1 MAASERIVLGS
12 GKLYCMEYAG
22 SIPEDSV
29 IETAENQLGHISGGA
44 SVEYKPTFYSCKDD
58 LGVVQKSV
66 LTDEEATLK
75 SGVMTWV
82 AQTLQKLCATGRVT
96 EDSTKKVRTLKIG
109 GVGNQD
115 GKSYILHFVHEDPE
129 GDIRLTIVGR
139 NEAGF
144 TLTFAKDKE
153 TIVDA
158 EFKAQPKLDSEGTLI
173 IYKEEIVTSTVS
185 E

>member
-12 GKLYCMEYAG
+12 GKLYCQEYTG
-22 SIPEDSV
+22 SMPEDSV
-29 IETAENQLGHISGGA
+29 IEVAENLLGHISGGA
-44 SVEYKPTFYSCKDD
+44 SIEYKPTFYSCKDD

-75 SGVMTWV
+75 SGIMTWNASV
-82 AQTLQKLCATGRVT
+82 LQKLCTTGRVT
-96 EDSTKKVRTLKIG
+96 EASGSRTLKIG
-109 GVGNQD
+109 GVGKQD

-129 GDIRLTIVGR
+129 GDVRLTIVGR

-153 TIVDA
+153 TVIDA
-158 EFKAQPKLDSEGTLI
+158 EFKAQPKIDTEGTLI
-173 IYKEEIVTSTVS
+173 IYKEEIPAA
-185 E
+185 

>member
-12 GKLYCMEYAG
+12 GKLYCQEYTG
-22 SIPEDSV
+22 TMPEDSA
-29 IETAENQLGHISGGA
+29 IETDQNLLGYISGGA

-58 LGVVQKSV
+58 LGIVQKSV

-75 SGVMTWV
+75 SGVMTWNASV
-82 AQTLQKLCATGRVT
+82 LQKLCTTGRVT
-96 EDSTKKVRTLKIG
+96 EDSTKKIRILKIG

-115 GKSYILHFVHEDPE
+115 GKNYILHFVHEDPE

-153 TIVDA
+153 TVIDA
-158 EFKAQPKLDSEGTLI
+158 EFKAQAKIDSDGTLI
-173 IYKEEIVTSTVS
+173 VYKEEIPA
-185 E
+185 

>member
-12 GKLYCMEYAG
+12 GELYCMEFAG
-22 SIPEDSV
+22 TMPEDSA
-29 IETAENQLGHISGGA
+29 IETDDNRLGYISGGA

-58 LGVVQKSV
+58 LGRVQKSV

-75 SGVMTWV
+75 SGVMTWI
-82 AQTLQKLCATGRVT
+82 ANTLQKLCSTGRVS
-96 EDSTKKVRTLKIG
+96 EDTTKKVRTLKIG
-109 GVGNQD
+109 GIGNQD
-115 GKSYILHFVHEDPE
+115 GKSYILHFVHKDPE

-153 TIVDA
+153 TVIDA
-158 EFKAQPKLDSEGTLI
+158 EFKAQPKIDKEGTLI
-173 IYKEEIVTSTVS
+173 VYKETIPTVAQ
-185 E
+185 

>member
-1 MAASERIVLGS
+1 MAASELIVLGS
-12 GKLYCMEYAG
+12 GKLYCQEYTG
-22 SIPEDSV
+22 TMPEDTV
-29 IETAENQLGHISGGA
+29 IEKSENLLGHISGGA

-66 LTDEEATLK
+66 LTDEEAILK
-75 SGVMTWV
+75 SGVMTWNASV
-82 AQTLQKLCATGRVT
+82 LQKLCTTGRLT
-96 EDSTKKVRTLKIG
+96 EASGSRTLKIG
-109 GVGNQD
+109 GVSKQD
-115 GKSYILHFVHEDPE
+115 GKNYVLHFVHEDPE

-153 TIVDA
+153 TVIDA
-158 EFKAQPKLDSEGTLI
+158 EFKAQPKIDSEGTLI
-173 IYKEEIVTSTVS
+173 VYKEEIPA

>member
-1 MAASERIVLGS
+1 MAEVKRIVLGS
-12 GKLYCMEYAG
+12 GKLYAMEHTGAL
-22 SIPEDSV
+22 PEDSA
-29 IETAENQLGHISGGA
+29 IEVADNLLGYISGGA
-44 SVEYKPTFYSCKDD
+44 SVEYKPTFYNCKDD

-75 SGVMTWV
+75 SGVMTWNATV
-82 AQTLQKLCATGRVT
+82 LQKLCTTGRVS
-96 EDSTKKVRTLKIG
+96 EDTAKKVRTLKIG

-115 GKSYILHFVHEDPE
+115 GTNYILHFVHEDPE

-153 TIVDA
+153 TVIDA
-158 EFKAQPKLDSEGTLI
+158 EFKAMAKIDSEGTLI
-173 IYKEEIVTSTVS
+173 VYKEEIAA
-185 E
+185 

>member
-12 GKLYCMEYAG
+12 GKLYCVEYNGA
-22 SIPEDSV
+22 IPADTE
-29 IETAENQLGHISGGA
+29 IEKPENQIGHISGGA
-44 SVEYKPTFYSCKDD
+44 TVEYKPTFYSCKDD
-58 LGVVQKSV
+58 LGVVQKSI

-75 SGVMTWV
+75 SGIMTWV
-82 AQTLQKLCATGRVT
+82 ANTLEKLCSTGRVT
-96 EDSTKKVRTLKIG
+96 EDSTKKIRTLKIG
-109 GVGNQD
+109 GVGNQN
-115 GKSYILHFVHEDPE
+115 GKNYILHFVHEDAD

-158 EFKAQPKLDSEGTLI
+158 EFKAQPKIDSEGTLI
-173 IYKEEIVTSTVS
+173 IYKEEIPA
-185 E
+185 

>member
-12 GKLYCMEYAG
+12 GKLYCVEYSG

-29 IETAENQLGHISGGA
+29 IEEADNLLGHISGGC
-44 SVEYKPTFYSCKDD
+44 SVEYNPTFYSCKDD
-58 LGVVQKSV
+58 LGIVQKTV
-66 LTDEEATLK
+66 LTDEEAILK
-75 SGVMTWV
+75 SGVMTWNADV
-82 AQTLQKLCATGRVT
+82 LQKLCTTGRV
-96 EDSTKKVRTLKIG
+96 STAEKVRTLKIG

-115 GKSYILHFVHEDPE
+115 GKNYVIHFLHEDAE

-153 TIVDA
+153 TVIDA
-158 EFKAQPKLDSEGTLI
+158 EFKAMPKIDSEGTLI
-173 IYKEEIVTSTVS
+173 VYKEETTA
-185 E
+185 

>member
-12 GKLYCMEYAG
+12 GKLFCMEYTG
-22 SIPEDSV
+22 TVPEDKT
-29 IETAENQLGHISGGA
+29 IETEENRLGHISGGA

-58 LGVVQKSV
+58 LGVVQKSI

-75 SGVMTWV
+75 SGVMTWNASV
-82 AQTLQKLCATGRVT
+82 LQKLCTTGRVT
-96 EDSTKKVRTLKIG
+96 ETSGVRTIKIG

-115 GKSYILHFVHEDPE
+115 GKSYILHFLHEDAE
-129 GDIRLTIVGR
+129 GAIRLTIVGR

-153 TIVDA
+153 TIIDA
-158 EFKAQPKLDSEGTLI
+158 EFKAQPKLDTEGTLI
-173 IYKEEIVTSTVS
+173 IYKEEIATA
-185 E
+185 

>member
-12 GKLYCMEYAG
+12 GELYCMEFTG
-22 SIPEDSV
+22 TLPEDSV

-58 LGVVQKSV
+58 LGKVQKSI

-75 SGVMTWV
+75 SGVMTWI
-82 AQTLQKLCATGRVT
+82 ATTLQKLCTTGRVT
-96 EDSTKKVRTLKIG
+96 EDTAKKTRTLKIG
-109 GVGNQD
+109 GISNQD
-115 GKSYILHFVHEDPE
+115 GKSYILHFVHEDAE

-153 TIVDA
+153 TVIDA
-158 EFKAQPKLDSEGTLI
+158 EFKAQPKIDKEGTLI
-173 IYKEEIVTSTVS
+173 VYKEDIPQAAA
-185 E
+185 

>member
-12 GKLYCMEYAG
+12 GKLYCQEYTGAM
-22 SIPEDSV
+22 PEDTV
-29 IETAENQLGHISGGA
+29 IEKPDNLLGYISGGA

-58 LGVVQKSV
+58 LGIVQKSV
-66 LTDEEATLK
+66 LTDEEVTLK
-75 SGVMTWV
+75 SGVMTWNFTV
-82 AQTLQKLCATGRVT
+82 LKTLCSTGRV
-96 EDSTKKVRTLKIG
+96 EVSEKNYVLKIG

-115 GKSYILHFVHEDPE
+115 GKSYVLHFVHEDPE

-153 TIVDA
+153 TVIDA
-158 EFKAQPKLDSEGTLI
+158 EFKAMPKIDSEGTLI
-173 IYKEEIVTSTVS
+173 VYKEEIPAA
-185 E
+185 

>member
-12 GKLYCMEYAG
+12 GKLYAQEYTG
-22 SIPEDSV
+22 TMPEDTA
-29 IETAENQLGHISGGA
+29 IETAENLLGYISGGA
-44 SVEYKPTFYSCKDD
+44 SVEYKPTFYNCKDD
-58 LGVVQKSV
+58 LGIVQKSV

-75 SGVMTWV
+75 SGIMTWN
-82 AQTLQKLCATGRVT
+82 AQVLKKLCTTGRVT
-96 EDSTKKVRTLKIG
+96 EDASVRTLKIG

-115 GKSYILHFVHEDPE
+115 GKNYIMHFVHEDPE

-153 TIVDA
+153 TVIDA
-158 EFKAQPKLDSEGTLI
+158 EFKALAKIDSEGTLI
-173 IYKEEIVTSTVS
+173 IYKEEIPAA
-185 E
+185 

>member
-1 MAASERIVLGS
+1 MAESERIVLGS
-12 GKLYCMEYAG
+12 GELYCMEYTG
-22 SIPEDSV
+22 TMPEDSA
-29 IETAENQLGHISGGA
+29 IETDDNRLGFIAGGA

-58 LGVVQKSV
+58 LGRVQKSV

-82 AQTLQKLCATGRVT
+82 AATLQKLCTTGRVT
-96 EDSTKKVRTLKIG
+96 EDATKKVRTLKIG

-115 GKSYILHFVHEDPE
+115 GKSYILHFVHKDPE

-153 TIVDA
+153 TVIDA
-158 EFKAQPKLDSEGTLI
+158 EFKAQPKIDKEGTLI
-173 IYKEEIVTSTVS
+173 VYKETIPTTA
-185 E
+185 

>member
-1 MAASERIVLGS
+1 MAASERIVPGS
-12 GKLYCMEYAG
+12 GKLYCVEYSG
-22 SIPEDSV
+22 TLPEDAT
-29 IETAENQLGHISGGA
+29 IETADNLLGYIGGGA

-58 LGVVQKSV
+58 LGIVQKTV

-75 SGVMTWV
+75 SGVMTWNADV
-82 AQTLQKLCATGRVT
+82 LVKLCTTGRVSEDTT
-96 EDSTKKVRTLKIG
+96 EKIRTLKIG

-115 GKSYILHFVHEDPE
+115 GKNYVIHFVHEDPE

-153 TIVDA
+153 TVIDA
-158 EFKAQPKLDSEGTLI
+158 EFKAMPKIDSEGTLI
-173 IYKEEIVTSTVS
+173 VYKEEIP

>member
-12 GKLYCMEYAG
+12 GKLYCVEYSG

-29 IETAENQLGHISGGA
+29 IEAADNLLGHISGGC

-58 LGVVQKSV
+58 LGIVQKTV

-75 SGVMTWV
+75 SGVMTWNADV
-82 AQTLQKLCATGRVT
+82 LQKLCTTGRV
-96 EDSTKKVRTLKIG
+96 STAASVRTLKIG

-115 GKSYILHFVHEDPE
+115 GKNYVIHFLHEDAE

-153 TIVDA
+153 TVIDA
-158 EFKAQPKLDSEGTLI
+158 EFKAMPKIDSDGTLI
-173 IYKEEIVTSTVS
+173 VYKEETTA
-185 E
+185 